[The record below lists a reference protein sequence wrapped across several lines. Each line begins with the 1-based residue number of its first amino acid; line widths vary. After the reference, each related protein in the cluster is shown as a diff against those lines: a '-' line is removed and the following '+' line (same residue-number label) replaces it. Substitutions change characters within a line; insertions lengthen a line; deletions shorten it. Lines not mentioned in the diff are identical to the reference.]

1 MIDDEQGILREKGGG
16 GCTRIVP
23 VNNSGDARM
32 RVSVDD
38 KNTLGVK
45 IAVHGRRRE
54 SFDIECIVV
63 KRWNEG
69 AHEPMTGV
77 IELVS
82 NIAESIV

>member
-45 IAVHGRRRE
+45 IAMHGRE

-77 IELVS
+77 IELDS